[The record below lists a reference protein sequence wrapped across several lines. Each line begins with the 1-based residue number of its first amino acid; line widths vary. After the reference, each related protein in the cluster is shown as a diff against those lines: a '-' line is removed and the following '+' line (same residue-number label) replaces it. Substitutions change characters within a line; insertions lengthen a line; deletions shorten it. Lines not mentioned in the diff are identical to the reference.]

1 MDTDIDNYSNNEIL
15 QLLKLNNDDTLNV
28 DLLFQRVYKTID
40 KLSKSDVDELDNILG
55 FFTFSVCKASIP
67 YMISLFLEPSS

>member
-40 KLSKSDVDELDNILG
+40 KLSNSDVDDLDSILG
-55 FFTFSVCKASIP
+55 FFRNCFVRV
-67 YMISLFLEPSS
+67 